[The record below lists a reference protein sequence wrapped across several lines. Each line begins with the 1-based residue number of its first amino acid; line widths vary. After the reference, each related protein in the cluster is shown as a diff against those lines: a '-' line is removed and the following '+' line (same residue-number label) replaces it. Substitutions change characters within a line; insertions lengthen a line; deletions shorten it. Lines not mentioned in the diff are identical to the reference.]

1 MKLAPFEFGGAIVVI
16 TGAASGMAE
25 QVARDLWALGS
36 TLFLIDRDSEGLA
49 VLAQQLGS
57 SPGQKL
63 HTITADLASD
73 DGVPTILE
81 QVRART
87 SSVDLL
93 VNVAGVAIGGS
104 FSDLTEQEF
113 DWVMRVN
120 FAAPV
125 ALCRGLLPLLRKPGG
140 HIANVSSVYGLI
152 APPGHVAY
160 VSSKFALRGFS
171 EVLRAELAG
180 SGVTVTTI
188 FPGGVRTKIAAN
200 ARVAAAI
207 PADAVAAARETYAR
221 NLTYPVQSAARDIV
235 RAIRH
240 RRPRLLIAF
249 SAKLPDVVARLLPV
263 SNLRVLA
270 RLRPTRTRNAAAVL
284 RADD

>member
-1 MKLAPFEFGGAIVVI
+1 MKLEPFEFRGAIVVI

-25 QVARDLWALGS
+25 HVARDLWALGS
-36 TLFLIDRDSEGLA
+36 TLFLVDRDSEGLA
-49 VLAQQLGS
+49 ALVKQLGS
-57 SPGQKL
+57 RPGQEV
-63 HTITADLASD
+63 HAITADLATD
-73 DGVPTILE
+73 DGVPTIVE
-81 QVRART
+81 RVRANT
-87 SSVDLL
+87 SHVDLL

-104 FSDLTEQEF
+104 FSELTEQEF

-125 ALCRGLLPLLRKPGG
+125 ALCREILPLLRKPGG

-200 ARVAAAI
+200 ARVAAAV
-207 PADAVAAARETYAR
+207 PSDAVAAAREAYAR
-221 NLTYPVQSAARDIV
+221 NLNYPVEDAARDIV

-240 RRPRLLIAF
+240 RKPRLLIAF
-249 SAKLPDVVARLLPV
+249 SAKLPEVVVRLFPV
-263 SNLRVLA
+263 NNLRVLA
-270 RLRPTRTRNAAAVL
+270 RLRPARTRNAALVV
-284 RADD
+284 RSES